1 MSDYLY
7 TQEMLQKGLQSVS
20 KELTIFNDL
29 PDGKKIF
36 PLDDG
41 DEVEDEYGNIMT
53 DFVVS
58 TTTTTGGCAP
68 IMRAS
73 ICR

>member
-1 MSDYLY
+1 
-7 TQEMLQKGLQSVS
+7 MLQKGLQSVS
-20 KELTIFNDL
+20 KELTIFDDL

-53 DFVVS
+53 CVS
-58 TTTTTGGCAP
+58 
-68 IMRAS
+68 I
-73 ICR
+73 